1 MLKRHDRVPVI
12 EPRPSVTTFVRAIVR
27 AELARGGGANDSDV
41 ARRIMTRLNQQLGKV
56 IGPAGLDVLL
66 ARSLV
71 LARRAHPLLAG
82 ITAGPGGTLTGFDD
96 AAPDAVA
103 LKESALAIVAHF
115 IELMAVLIGED
126 LAIRLVHDA
135 WPGVEEDEKK

>member
-1 MLKRHDRVPVI
+1 VN
-12 EPRPSVTTFVRAIVR
+12 AIVR
-27 AELARGGGANDSDV
+27 AELARGGSASDSDI
-41 ARRIMTRLNQQLGKV
+41 ALRIMTRLHQQLGKV

-82 ITAGPGGTLTGFDD
+82 ITAGPGGALAGFDD
-96 AAPDAVA
+96 AASDAVA
-103 LKESALAIVAHF
+103 LQESALAIVAHF
-115 IELMAVLIGED
+115 IELMVVLIGED

-135 WPGVEEDEKK
+135 WPAVEEDEKK

>member
-1 MLKRHDRVPVI
+1 MI
-12 EPRPSVTTFVRAIVR
+12 EPRPSVTKFVRDVAR
-27 AELARGGGANDSDV
+27 AELARGGGVNDSDI
-41 ARRIMTRLNQQLGKV
+41 AQRIMTRLHQQLGKV

-82 ITAGPGGTLTGFDD
+82 ITAGPGGTLAGFDD
-96 AAPDAVA
+96 AATDAVA

-115 IELMAVLIGED
+115 MELLVVLIGED

-135 WPGVEEDEKK
+135 WPAVEKDEKK